1 MTIPRWL
8 VRLTLGICFMSACMG
23 VMPFVIAR
31 WGVGIDTQRNPS
43 NPFRVY
49 LHCKM
54 DRSYTQGAY
63 APFPMIGFAP
73 LIPDGTI
80 FVKRIG
86 ATEGDHLELTQNV
99 LAVNGKAV
107 ATVNPIILA
116 KAGLSS
122 SRLEGVEVV
131 PPGFALMLGTASD
144 SFDSRYYGLIPVSR
158 LEGTAVPLW

>member
-8 VRLTLGICFMSACMG
+8 VRLILGVGFMSAFMG
-23 VMPFVIAR
+23 AMPYIIAH

-43 NPFRVY
+43 NPFRLY
-49 LHCKM
+49 LHCKL
-54 DRSYTQGAY
+54 DRNYTPGTY
-63 APFPMIGFAP
+63 AAFPMIGFAP

-86 ATEGDHLELTQNV
+86 ATEGDRIELTQNV
-99 LAVNGKAV
+99 LSVNGRPV

-116 KAGLSS
+116 KAGLAA

-131 PPGFALMLGTASD
+131 PSGFALMLGASPD
-144 SFDSRYYGLIPVSR
+144 SFDSRYYGLVPVNR
-158 LEGTAVPLW
+158 LAGTAVPLW